1 MLCYVKCLCY
11 CDIILFGFWQNWLIT
26 LWFILPLSVLYNP
39 VYFVCKVTKNSKS
52 VPLKWLNITYIIY
65 TIWSTLC
72 DVSGFVVLP
81 VEHIGHV
88 IVLRDFRPSHGID
101 LRPRDLRPRVQPFRK
116 LPPLRPPPSSLPPT
130 RPPPTRL
137 PPLCL
142 LPGIFGGLDLKCQI
156 ILIIK

>member
-1 MLCYVKCLCY
+1 M
-11 CDIILFGFWQNWLIT
+11 
-26 LWFILPLSVLYNP
+26 S
-39 VYFVCKVTKNSKS
+39 
-52 VPLKWLNITYIIY
+52 
-65 TIWSTLC
+65 

-81 VEHIGHV
+81 VEHLGHV

-137 PPLCL
+137 PPLCPIPTDITL
-142 LPGIFGGLDLKCQI
+142 SVFG
-156 ILIIK
+156 

>member
-1 MLCYVKCLCY
+1 M
-11 CDIILFGFWQNWLIT
+11 
-26 LWFILPLSVLYNP
+26 
-39 VYFVCKVTKNSKS
+39 
-52 VPLKWLNITYIIY
+52 
-65 TIWSTLC
+65 C

-81 VEHIGHV
+81 VEHLGHV

-137 PPLCL
+137 PPLC
-142 LPGIFGGLDLKCQI
+142 PIPSDHYVRSMVTANEGVMRDCKGLK
-156 ILIIK
+156 